1 MAGKPV
7 YMGLVDPNP
16 GSDVLINTVSPAPQ
30 FVRVVAEELNC
41 TPSQV
46 HAVLNN
52 ARNAWCRH
60 GSPRFEARAVRLV
73 KSGRID
79 VQVRVDM
86 RLEYDRF
93 VLVFGQVLRGR
104 LECWEAL
111 ELLDSQ
117 VLCRLARVVGG
128 KAASVWNRRAREHGW
143 GLLPVVPVEVEKV
156 ERVERFVPPFPSTV
170 PCVGGDTH

>member
-1 MAGKPV
+1 MDGKPV
-7 YMGLVDPNP
+7 YVGLVDPNP
-16 GSDVLINTVSPAPQ
+16 GSDVLVNTVSPAPQ
-30 FVRVVAEELNC
+30 FVRLVAERLNC

-52 ARNAWCRH
+52 AKNAWHKH
-60 GSPRFEARAVRLV
+60 GVPRYEARAVRHL

-79 VQVRVDM
+79 VEVQVDM

-93 VLVFGQVLRGR
+93 VLVISQVLRDR

-128 KAASVWNRRAREHGW
+128 KAVNVWNRRAREKGW
-143 GLLPVVPVEVEKV
+143 GLLPVVPVGV

-170 PCVGGDTH
+170 PCVGGDVH